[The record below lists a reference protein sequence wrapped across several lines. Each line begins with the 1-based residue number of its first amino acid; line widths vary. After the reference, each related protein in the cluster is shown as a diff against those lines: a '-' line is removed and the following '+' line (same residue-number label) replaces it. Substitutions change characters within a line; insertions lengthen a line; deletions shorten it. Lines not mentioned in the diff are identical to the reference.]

1 MAFENFFSSFMV
13 FQFLFAVVFSL
24 IVFSIIYQILRSR
37 NIRQPETIQNIIKER
52 EIIKEIV
59 KIRCQYCNNLY
70 DETEEKCPHCG
81 GTKP

>member
-1 MAFENFFSSFMV
+1 MAFEDFFSSIMI
-13 FQFLFAVVFSL
+13 FQILFAIFFLL
-24 IVFSIIYQILRSR
+24 IVFAVIYQILKSR
-37 NIRQPETIQNIIKER
+37 NIRQPETIQNVIRER